1 MTTRW
6 RQRSQNTHFCPDLS
20 SARDTTEMTETEG
33 DLGQSEDEDRPSVE
47 ASVGPPEAPEGHE
60 EKKEEPP
67 LREVHTPPAK
77 PPVKLLTRLGS
88 LDSQYQ
94 FINCMYNFSS
104 LVQRSV
110 TMK

>member
-1 MTTRW
+1 
-6 RQRSQNTHFCPDLS
+6 
-20 SARDTTEMTETEG
+20 MTETDG

-47 ASVGPPEAPEGHE
+47 ASVGPPEAPE

-88 LDSQYQ
+88 LDSQCYLSAAC
-94 FINCMYNFSS
+94 INVF
-104 LVQRSV
+104 
-110 TMK
+110 